1 MIGVLRDRLRQ
12 VTIRARSTYLR
23 RVWGHPIDATAR
35 ISFGAFIDKTAP
47 RNVNIGAYTLVARG
61 AVVLAHDYC
70 RGVNRLTRI
79 GSNCFIGVNA
89 VVLPGVTLGDG
100 VVVGAGAVVTKD
112 VPGNSVVAGNPA
124 RVIRRVRTGRYGKIL
139 ATLTE
144 ADTAVANAQQDKPL
158 CRAK

>member
-1 MIGVLRDRLRQ
+1 MIGILRERLRQ
-12 VTIRARSTYLR
+12 VAIRARSSYLR
-23 RVWGHPIDATAR
+23 RVWGHTIDGSAR

-61 AVVLAHDYC
+61 AVILAHDYC

-79 GSNCFIGVNA
+79 GSNCFVGVNA

-112 VPGNSVVAGNPA
+112 VPGNCVVAGNPA
-124 RVIRRVRTGRYGKIL
+124 RVVRRVHTGRYGKIL
-139 ATLTE
+139 ATLTD
-144 ADTAVANAQQDKPL
+144 ADTAAGDVQQ
-158 CRAK
+158 CATG

>member
-1 MIGVLRDRLRQ
+1 MIGTLRERLRQ
-12 VTIRARSTYLR
+12 VAIRARSVYLR
-23 RVWGHPIDATAR
+23 RVWGHRIDDTAR

-61 AVVLAHDYC
+61 AVILAHDYC
-70 RGVNRLTRI
+70 RGVNRVTHI

-112 VPGNSVVAGNPA
+112 VPEGCVVAGNPA

-139 ATLTE
+139 VKEAEAMPQQCATG
-144 ADTAVANAQQDKPL
+144 
-158 CRAK
+158 